1 MPTKKARTFS
11 AETKLRIVERMLA
24 GEPVRKLAKE
34 LKVKR
39 TFLYRW
45 KDRYRKLGA
54 AGFHLR
60 RGRPGGKSGIIDLR
74 AKPAI
79 DPEAAARRIAD
90 LERKVGQQQL
100 ELDFFRQAL
109 RQVREA
115 RRPNDGPGASASTRK
130 SKP

>member
-1 MPTKKARTFS
+1 MPKKVRSFS
-11 AETKLRIVERMLA
+11 AETKLKIVKRMLA
-24 GEPVRKLAKE
+24 GEAVRALAEE

-54 AGFHLR
+54 AGFHIR
-60 RGRPGGKSGIIDLR
+60 RGRPPKSASSVADLR
-74 AKPAI
+74 TGPTDDLVGAN
-79 DPEAAARRIAD
+79 RRIAE

-115 RRPNDGPGASASTRK
+115 RQSNDGPGVKPSTPAFRR
-130 SKP
+130 